1 VIGNHPITNQNFGP
15 FFRAREPRG
24 VGIRTHIK
32 GEEARFSHAPMGSL
46 AGVCIA
52 SQRNKRKEKIYE
64 KTSFTSI
71 GSNWTG
77 SGSG

>member
-1 VIGNHPITNQNFGP
+1 LVIIPSRTKILAYFFARGN
-15 FFRAREPRG
+15 REA

-46 AGVCIA
+46 PGVSIA

-77 SGSG
+77 FGSG